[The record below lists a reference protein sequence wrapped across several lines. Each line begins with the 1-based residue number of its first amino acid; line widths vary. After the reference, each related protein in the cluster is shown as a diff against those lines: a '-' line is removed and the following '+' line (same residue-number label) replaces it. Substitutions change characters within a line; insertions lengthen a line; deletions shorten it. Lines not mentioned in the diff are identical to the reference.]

1 VQFIFP
7 GSGLTELRTVPVR
20 FTRLQYAKTMY
31 QDFHIPKKFHEA
43 SRVVGGA
50 ENRKLT
56 ESFDIGCRL
65 MCGIESAYQRSKA
78 ENAKKFTNSVSSAQ
92 STRESEM
99 KKNTKCEIFSS
110 TLHRDSSDFQLM
122 IDTLLDF
129 KEVKKENS
137 TMKDNSSLS
146 EIRISKD
153 LLEKYHSLCKTLEPD
168 SDSWMFLSPEE
179 LDAEMTARVKKYKG
193 DDAAAC
199 KSSNTSDEKEK
210 DILKNGLYSPK
221 NSESLQKN
229 MNVDSL
235 EKDGK
240 PAPKANST
248 GNDQLQKMLDG
259 MKSFMS
265 TKSDVGGIVSLRDK
279 KDKDST
285 GSKEKNAVI
294 NDKISEIKNN
304 NLNSDIGNEKEVD
317 GGDDTNEYLEIDFEK
332 LIGYINNTNTNNYTN
347 TNTNFPKDNAHS
359 TEQKDQEHSLNMKDA
374 PLGDYFYDDD
384 LIETSSGESSDD
396 SDDEDDGNIKPQNGQ
411 NNTKNEKPILSDN
424 ITVLNYDRTGRTD
437 TVENIRNAQDRKET
451 VSVSTVGMRTVQ
463 FATSRTSSCAR
474 DSKAQKISHLNSHD
488 TDRRKDAAADG
499 DIMSSVSGISNLTLL
514 SSAAIDSSRGPS
526 RDDSSIAVQGDSY
539 LSSDPR
545 AAQSGPRAMSRE
557 SECDSDDDDSFY
569 DDSETDSDDEPL
581 GGPLPRSRGGTGEG
595 GGRGGEN
602 TRSMDPS
609 HEHDPLSD
617 DVDIGC
623 NGSEEEDED
632 DGSYLKE
639 YEVRYSTVQ
648 HAHCTVL
655 FRGIMCLFQWFH
667 LFIHPCF
674 PSSK

>member
-1 VQFIFP
+1 MQFIFL
-7 GSGLTELRTVPVR
+7 GSDLTELRTVPVR
-20 FTRLQYAKTMY
+20 FTRLQYAKMMY
-31 QDFHIPKKFHEA
+31 QNFHIPKKFHEA

-78 ENAKKFTNSVSSAQ
+78 ENAKKSMNSKSSAQ
-92 STRESEM
+92 CMRESEM
-99 KKNTKCEIFSS
+99 KKNTKCEIFYS

-129 KEVKKENS
+129 KEVKKKSS
-137 TMKDNSSLS
+137 TIKVNSSLS

-153 LLEKYHSLCKTLEPD
+153 LLEKYHSLSKTLEPD

-199 KSSNTSDEKEK
+199 KSSNISDEKEN
-210 DILKNGLYSPK
+210 DILKNGLRSPK

-229 MNVDSL
+229 MNVDSH

-240 PAPKANST
+240 SAPKANST
-248 GNDQLQKMLDG
+248 ENAQLQKILDG
-259 MKSFMS
+259 MKSFIS
-265 TKSDVGGIVSLRDK
+265 TKSDVGGIVSSRDK
-279 KDKDST
+279 KDKDSL
-285 GSKEKNAVI
+285 GSKGKNAVV
-294 NDKISEIKNN
+294 NDKISETKIKC
-304 NLNSDIGNEKEVD
+304 LNSDTGNEKEVD
-317 GGDDTNEYLEIDFEK
+317 GGDDTNENLEIDFEK
-332 LIGYINNTNTNNYTN
+332 LMGYINNTNTNTN
-347 TNTNFPKDNAHS
+347 TNTNFPKEKAHS
-359 TEQKDQEHSLNMKDA
+359 TEQKDQEHSLNPKDP

-384 LIETSSGESSDD
+384 LIEMSSGESSDD
-396 SDDEDDGNIKPQNGQ
+396 SDDEDDEDIKLQNGQ
-411 NNTKNEKPILSDN
+411 NNTKNEKPMLSDN
-424 ITVLNYDRTGRTD
+424 ITVLNYDRIGRAE

-451 VSVSTVGMRTVQ
+451 VLISTVGMRTVQ
-463 FATSRTSSCAR
+463 FATSRSSSCAR
-474 DSKAQKISHLNSHD
+474 GSKAQKNSQLDSHD

-499 DIMSSVSGISNLTLL
+499 DITSSVSGISKLTLL

-526 RDDSSIAVQGDSY
+526 GDDSSSAMQGDSY
-539 LSSDPR
+539 RGSDPR

-595 GGRGGEN
+595 GDNSG
-602 TRSMDPS
+602 SIDPS

-623 NGSEEEDED
+623 NRSEEEDED

-648 HAHCTVL
+648 HAHCIVL
-655 FRGIMCLFQWFH
+655 FREIFCLFHWF
-667 LFIHPCF
+667 LQFIHP
-674 PSSK
+674 